1 MYSKC
6 AASYRGTCDRWY
18 SVRLHRM
25 DGFVVV
31 RHGTSEREGDLVLLM
46 VGWIGVLLV
55 AIFITQLDRISGYAS
70 ARTADVLLHAAAEHG
85 SGVLVADNARLDLF
99 VDATAVHGRRAAGS
113 DVLRRTDAV
122 GSNAFVL
129 WGVAVGF
136 LVLLLSSGFKAGRTT
151 DAPPTS
157 VTGD

>member
-1 MYSKC
+1 
-6 AASYRGTCDRWY
+6 
-18 SVRLHRM
+18 M

-55 AIFITQLDRISGYAS
+55 AIFITQLDRISGSAS
-70 ARTADVLLHAAAEHG
+70 ARTADVLLHAVAEHG

-113 DVLRRTDAV
+113 DVLRRTGRGRLKRLRFV
-122 GSNAFVL
+122 GRRRGIFGPAALF
-129 WGVAVGF
+129 
-136 LVLLLSSGFKAGRTT
+136 RI
-151 DAPPTS
+151 
-157 VTGD
+157 